1 MSILYDRCWSSDLDF
16 FLAVSSSE
24 RHLVN
29 KYRAA
34 YSFGPEKHVMP
45 YMMED
50 GAPRKFMRVDL
61 SGMEDSCLTVSDPD
75 SEQKLIREG
84 LIPMTETQLA
94 LLLQYAIDSQNS
106 DQDPQWLIS
115 GFDRLS
121 VAKSR
126 NKVALD
132 DPFFNHVGP
141 LNTDLGQDQVPQI
154 SNDQVT
160 SIEHAETPEE
170 AQRIVV
176 AALVQKLSSHVAIE
190 ESIIETSATIEDF
203 GLDSLIQWDLR
214 NWISTTFKVE
224 LSSNE
229 FSDANSVTELA
240 CLIIDRT
247 IVKSRNDQTGGEKSE
262 YKTAD
267 GASTGLLLPR
277 QPLPSLQ
284 ETLQFMLEAIRH
296 FLSDEDLKKTAAAV
310 DLFRSPMGLGEQ
322 LQSRLMM
329 RDSDVDIGNW
339 LVDLYTSHRFLRP
352 RGSVVAF
359 SSYFLTHPSGTL
371 AHGQAERAAMITL
384 ASLLFK
390 QKLEAGKLSIQSHP
404 MSGQPVD
411 PLSYQWLFNACR
423 EPHIGEDQIRKHPS
437 HDYIVVL
444 RHGYLFKVDLT
455 TNAGNLA
462 FEELTNTYQHILSHT
477 PSQGSLVSV
486 LTTDD
491 RDTWAVVC

>member
-1 MSILYDRCWSSDLDF
+1 M
-16 FLAVSSSE
+16 
-24 RHLVN
+24 N

-170 AQRIVV
+170 AQ
-176 AALVQKLSSHVAIE
+176 
-190 ESIIETSATIEDF
+190 
-203 GLDSLIQWDLR
+203 
-214 NWISTTFKVE
+214 
-224 LSSNE
+224 
-229 FSDANSVTELA
+229 
-240 CLIIDRT
+240 
-247 IVKSRNDQTGGEKSE
+247 
-262 YKTAD
+262 
-267 GASTGLLLPR
+267 
-277 QPLPSLQ
+277 
-284 ETLQFMLEAIRH
+284 
-296 FLSDEDLKKTAAAV
+296 
-310 DLFRSPMGLGEQ
+310 
-322 LQSRLMM
+322 
-329 RDSDVDIGNW
+329 
-339 LVDLYTSHRFLRP
+339 
-352 RGSVVAF
+352 
-359 SSYFLTHPSGTL
+359 
-371 AHGQAERAAMITL
+371 
-384 ASLLFK
+384 
-390 QKLEAGKLSIQSHP
+390 
-404 MSGQPVD
+404 
-411 PLSYQWLFNACR
+411 
-423 EPHIGEDQIRKHPS
+423 
-437 HDYIVVL
+437 
-444 RHGYLFKVDLT
+444 
-455 TNAGNLA
+455 
-462 FEELTNTYQHILSHT
+462 
-477 PSQGSLVSV
+477 
-486 LTTDD
+486 
-491 RDTWAVVC
+491 